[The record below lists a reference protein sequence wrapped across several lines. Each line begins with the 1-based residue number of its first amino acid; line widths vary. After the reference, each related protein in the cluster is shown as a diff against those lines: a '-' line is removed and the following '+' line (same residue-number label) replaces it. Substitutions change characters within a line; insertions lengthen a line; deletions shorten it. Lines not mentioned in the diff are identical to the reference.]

1 MTIYRTADTYRAWTP
16 ARFRQSSPSMV
27 LVRVRKRSG
36 IHQFIDVSDEIS
48 QFLTS
53 PRNSAIYIIFQSI
66 GKPDR
71 ICRQSERKSP

>member
-1 MTIYRTADTYRAWTP
+1 LADARSSMTIYRTADTYRAWTP

-36 IHQFIDVSDEIS
+36 IHQFIDVSDEIP

-53 PRNSAIYIIFQSI
+53 PRNSAIYIIF
-66 GKPDR
+66 
-71 ICRQSERKSP
+71 